1 MAINPF
7 TQLVFDLFIISA
19 IIITA
24 YTVNFYYLAFLS
36 RKRKDVPA
44 STDWGTPSVT
54 IQLPIYNE
62 KYVAKRLV
70 DAVCNLDYPKNKMR
84 IMVCDDS
91 DDETVEL
98 LREVVDDYK
107 IQGFQI
113 EHVRRGTRKGYKA
126 GALKHAMQTTD
137 TDLVAIF
144 DADFIPPS
152 WFLKR
157 AIPHFSKSNIGLVQC
172 RWGHVNENYS
182 TITQVQALSL
192 DFHFL
197 IEQKAKSNSH
207 LFMNFN
213 GTAGIWRRT
222 CIENAGGWHTATLVE
237 DLDLSYRAQMKGW
250 KCVFLPDVV
259 VDAELPAQMN
269 AAKRQQF
276 RWAKGSIQCAVKL
289 LSDIT
294 LKRKVALEAKIQ
306 AFIQLTRHIV
316 YPLML
321 IQFLALPVLLAAE
334 INLYVVS
341 FLPAITLATYLA
353 MGPGAFIVIIQ
364 GMYGKSWKSRAKLL
378 PSLLVYNAGM
388 SVNNTVAVFDAV
400 LGKKNEF
407 LRTPKYGIITKDD
420 DWRNKAYNLPFTQT
434 TLLEIFFGVYGI
446 MGIFISIFS
455 NNPIFVPIIALQT
468 IGFFFIAYMSL
479 SHTRFK
485 RNKSSNDKFLTKK
498 EKTANN
504 IYKLAMI
511 TIFTIIV
518 FGGYMAISGYNND
531 IYPLDRI
538 RGNLDGVISSSDP
551 LVIHDHLVSI
561 QSDLDLVMT
570 TLPETIDTNGKVVA
584 KNPVWIFST
593 ESTNFL
599 RIQNNIDTMITSV
612 NEISSIS
619 KDNSAYHTG
628 MIDITDRALLLKIN
642 IMDATPSM
650 YVSPTNII
658 SSIIWV
664 AAIVGIFSVL
674 KRKKEQLK
682 KVDLPNNI
690 PVKPN

>member
-538 RGNLDGVISSSDP
+538 RGNLDGVITSSDP

>member
-1 MAINPF
+1 MPINPF
-7 TQLVFDLFIISA
+7 TQLVFDLFILSA

-36 RKRKDVPA
+36 RKRKDIPI

-84 IMVCDDS
+84 IMICDDS
-91 DDETVEL
+91 DDDTVEL

-107 IQGFQI
+107 TQGFQI

-144 DADFIPPS
+144 DADFIPPT

-157 AIPHFSKSNIGLVQC
+157 AIPHFSKPNIGLVQC

-259 VDAELPAQMN
+259 VDAELPVQMN

-276 RWAKGSIQCAVKL
+276 RWAKGSIQCAIKL

-294 LKRKVALEAKIQ
+294 LKRRVAIEAKIQ

-321 IQFLALPVLLAAE
+321 IQFLALPVLLASE

-341 FLPAITLATYLA
+341 FLPVITLATYLA
-353 MGPGAFIVIIQ
+353 MGPGAFLVIIH

-378 PSLLVYNAGM
+378 PALLVYNAGM

-485 RNKSSNDKFLTKK
+485 RNKSSNDKSLTKK
-498 EKTANN
+498 EKTANS
-504 IYKLAMI
+504 IYKLA
-511 TIFTIIV
+511 TIGIVAIIV
-518 FGGYMAISGYNND
+518 FGGYMAISGYNTD

-561 QSDLDLVMT
+561 QSDLDLV
-570 TLPETIDTNGKVVA
+570 LVNIPETTNVNGKVIA
-584 KNPVWIFST
+584 KNPVWIFGT

-599 RIQNNIDTMITSV
+599 RIQNNIDTMVTSV
-612 NEISSIS
+612 NEISSIP
-619 KDNSAYHTG
+619 KDNPAYYTG
-628 MIDITDRALLLKIN
+628 MLDINDRALLLKIN
-642 IMDATPSM
+642 IMDATPSL
-650 YVSPTNII
+650 YVSPANII

-690 PVKPN
+690 TIELN

>member
-7 TQLVFDLFIISA
+7 SAFVFDLFIISA

-24 YTVNFYYLAFLS
+24 YTLNFYYLTFLS
-36 RKRKDVPA
+36 VRRKEVLTTLER
-44 STDWGTPSVT
+44 GTPSVT

-70 DAVCNLDYPKNKMR
+70 DAVCALDYPKEKMK
-84 IMVCDDS
+84 IMILDDS
-91 DDETVEL
+91 DDDTVEL
-98 LREVVDDYK
+98 LADVVNDYK
-107 IQGFQI
+107 KQGFQI

-126 GALKHAMQTTD
+126 GALKYAMQTTD
-137 TDLVAIF
+137 TEFVAIF
-144 DADFIPPS
+144 DADFIPPE

-182 TITQVQALSL
+182 SITRAQALSL

-213 GTAGIWRRT
+213 GTAGIWKRD
-222 CIENAGGWHTATLVE
+222 CIEDAGGWHTATLVE

-250 KCVFLPDVV
+250 KCVFLPDIV
-259 VDAELPAQMN
+259 VDAELPVQMN

-276 RWAKGSIQCAVKL
+276 RWAKGSIQCAIKL
-289 LSDIT
+289 LGGIAI
-294 LKRKVALEAKIQ
+294 KRKVAIEAKLQ

-321 IQFLALPVLLAAE
+321 IQFLALPILLAGN

-341 FLPAITLATYLA
+341 FIPALTIATYLA
-353 MGPGAFIVIIQ
+353 MGPGAYLMIIQ
-364 GMYGKSWKSRAKLL
+364 KMYHKSWKSKAKIL

-407 LRTPKYGIITKDD
+407 LRTPKYGIINKQD
-420 DWRNKAYNLPFTQT
+420 DWRDKAYNLPFTKT
-434 TLLEIFFGVYGI
+434 TLLEIFFGVYGV

-455 NNPIFVPIIALQT
+455 NNPIFVPIIGLQT
-468 IGFFFIAYMSL
+468 VGFFFIAFMSF

-485 RNKSSNDKFLTKK
+485 RIKSSQPRALTKD
-498 EKTANN
+498 EKMANK
-504 IYKLAMI
+504 IYKLSMI
-511 TIFTIIV
+511 GMMAIIV
-518 FGGYMAISGYNND
+518 FGGFMAIYGYNAD
-531 IYPLDRI
+531 IYPLDRM
-538 RGNLDGVISSSDP
+538 RGHMDAIVGSSDTVAIQAHLVEIKQDLAIVMVNLD
-551 LVIHDHLVSI
+551 
-561 QSDLDLVMT
+561 
-570 TLPETIDTNGKVVA
+570 DT
-584 KNPVWIFST
+584 KNPVWIFPT

-599 RIQNNIDTMITSV
+599 RIESAVDSMIATTEKISV
-612 NEISSIS
+612 IPKDSSG
-619 KDNSAYHTG
+619 YHTG
-628 MIDITDRALLLKIN
+628 ILDINAQATILKEN
-642 IMDATPSM
+642 LMDATPYM
-650 YVSPTNII
+650 YVSVSNII
-658 SSIIWV
+658 FSTMWIAVII
-664 AAIVGIFSVL
+664 GIFAAL
-674 KRKKEQLK
+674 KRKKDQITMADEASG
-682 KVDLPNNI
+682 V
-690 PVKPN
+690 